1 MIDAEMERQKAGSER
16 VDRRRRRRRRSLW
29 PYAFL
34 APFLILFTT
43 FLLYPIVNT
52 FLISLQVKDGLSA
65 GRFVGLANYQ
75 ALLADPRF
83 ATAVR
88 NSVALTVWGLLI
100 TVPSAFLLALALNS
114 RRLRGRAIFRLVM
127 FLPAA
132 SSAVIGA
139 MIGYVF
145 FDQKYG
151 VINSQLG
158 LNVGWLS
165 SASLILPTIYLIIL
179 WKYVGYQA
187 LYFLAGLQ
195 TIDREVV
202 DAARV
207 DGAGQVAIV
216 RYVYIPMVRPILLV
230 VVVLVILSSVQVF
243 AEPFLLTRGTGG
255 PGQGGV
261 TVAMMMWEAAFRQ
274 FRLGYGAAI
283 AMVSVV
289 GAIGA
294 SLIAV
299 RLLRSDD

>member
-1 MIDAEMERQKAGSER
+1 MGSAAAE
-16 VDRRRRRRRRSLW
+16 RREPKSSHTWAQRRHKTW
-29 PYAFL
+29 PYVFL
-34 APFLILFTT
+34 APFLVLFTV

-52 FLISLQVKDGLSA
+52 FLISLQEKEGLSA
-65 GRFVGLANYQ
+65 GHFIGLANYE
-75 ALLADPRF
+75 ALLRDPRF

-100 TVPSAFLLALALNS
+100 TIPSAFLLAIALNS
-114 RRLRGRAIFRLVM
+114 KRLKGRGVFRLIV

-145 FDQKYG
+145 FDQQYG
-151 VINSQLG
+151 VINTQLG

-165 SASLILPTIYLIIL
+165 SAELILPTIYVIIL

-195 TIDREVV
+195 TIDGEII

-207 DGAGQVAIV
+207 DGAGPFSMIF
-216 RYVYIPMVRPILLV
+216 RIYIPLVKPILLV
-230 VVVLVILSSVQVF
+230 VVVLVILSSAQVF

-255 PGQGGV
+255 PEQGGV

-274 FRLGYGAAI
+274 FRLGYGSAI
-283 AMVSVV
+283 AMVSVL
-289 GAIGA
+289 GAVIA
-294 SLIAV
+294 SVIAV
-299 RLLRSDD
+299 RLLRSDM